1 MEIIYKIVQIDK
13 CMLNYANAYIKQV
26 VNNSQKN
33 YFRSK
38 LRHTKFNFSFEEYN
52 DNINYFENENQEIDV
67 TLQFVEFDMFR
78 ISIESDK
85 LYEAINK
92 LSDKQLE
99 VIIKNIILDIPMQDV
114 AAQMKI
120 SLGKAYKQKR
130 NAINILRRRLK
141 DVNFKI

>member
-1 MEIIYKIVQIDK
+1 MKSIYKIEQIDER
-13 CMLNYANAYIKQV
+13 MLKYANAYIKQV

-33 YFRSK
+33 YFRSS
-38 LRHTKFNFSFEEYN
+38 LRHTKFNISFEEYN
-52 DNINYFENENQEIDV
+52 DNINYFANEIQEITV
-67 TLQFVEFDMFR
+67 PLQVLKVGMVSF
-78 ISIESDK
+78 SIESDK

-114 AAQMKI
+114 ATQMKI
-120 SLGKAYKQKR
+120 SLGKAYKHKR

>member
-1 MEIIYKIVQIDK
+1 MEIIYKIDQIDK

-92 LSDKQLE
+92 LTDKQLE

-120 SLGKAYKQKR
+120 SLGKAYKHKR